1 MEVWSSVM
9 GPERVLPSSEEEL
22 GEDQRPADGA
32 LLPVG
37 AVWSGG
43 EGGAEEEEEQGGDM
57 ELDVEE
63 EEEEVSSGGYYY
75 QPLNQDPDGVNGTEQ
90 PEDEEEE
97 QSHVEQLQQV
107 QHQIEVSSAVQQVTH
122 CITPEQRFVLGH
134 ATTHWGTCL
143 APLVHGTE
151 TAVSCLGQSSELKP
165 VYCSFQS
172 YRTPLTKTVIA
183 PGRTQGL
190 LVYCCSSDNSPVKCF
205 VSGCINQLFNR
216 LVHAAF
222 SSHVCVDIILKAFCV
237 CELLFNLL
245 LAFSDSLY
253 CFGCVIIMSVVSPF
267 PVRSD
272 HVELV
277 KRTMA
282 TVALPSLGVPAWAQ
296 EISDDQW
303 KDMVQHTLQ
312 SRQSASALR
321 LSHRGD
327 P

>member
-22 GEDQRPADGA
+22 GEDQRPADG
-32 LLPVG
+32 
-37 AVWSGG
+37 
-43 EGGAEEEEEQGGDM
+43 EEQGGDM

-107 QHQIEVSSAVQQVTH
+107 QHQIE
-122 CITPEQRFVLGH
+122 EYF
-134 ATTHWGTCL
+134 
-143 APLVHGTE
+143 E
-151 TAVSCLGQSSELKP
+151 D
-165 VYCSFQS
+165 
-172 YRTPLTKTVIA
+172 
-183 PGRTQGL
+183 L
-190 LVYCCSSDNSPVKCF
+190 LNPSVMSSDEEAEA
-205 VSGCINQLFNR
+205 G
-216 LVHAAF
+216 
-222 SSHVCVDIILKAFCV
+222 
-237 CELLFNLL
+237 
-245 LAFSDSLY
+245 
-253 CFGCVIIMSVVSPF
+253 VSPF